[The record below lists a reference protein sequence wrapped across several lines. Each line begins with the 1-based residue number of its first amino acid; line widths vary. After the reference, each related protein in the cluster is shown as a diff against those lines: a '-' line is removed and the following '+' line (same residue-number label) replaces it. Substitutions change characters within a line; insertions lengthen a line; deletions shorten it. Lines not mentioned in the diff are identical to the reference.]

1 MTDKAITLEQS
12 KALAAPFGEEA
23 VERTSG
29 AMTGKGYDTTGIKY
43 QFVVNRINAVLGVG
57 RFQTT
62 ATFKQQVNTSG
73 KRPRHSAIVDMTLDL
88 GYWSADGQWV
98 TQARAQ
104 STGQHISMTEGDAK
118 KGAFTNALKKAA
130 AMFGVGRQAYEG
142 TIDDDNEPVPLPS
155 KRQPN
160 ASDRIAQLR
169 RRGS

>member
-1 MTDKAITLEQS
+1 
-12 KALAAPFGEEA
+12 
-23 VERTSG
+23 
-29 AMTGKGYDTTGIKY
+29 
-43 QFVVNRINAVLGVG
+43 
-57 RFQTT
+57 
-62 ATFKQQVNTSG
+62 
-73 KRPRHSAIVDMTLDL
+73 
-88 GYWSADGQWV
+88 
-98 TQARAQ
+98 
-104 STGQHISMTEGDAK
+104 MTEGDAK